1 MQVVNGKHY
10 PYTEK
15 GKAAASK
22 AKKAKGMAGGGS
34 VGYNARLDESMGGR
48 SGRKGQSEKSRR
60 DESEGMERSMG
71 RRKFAGAGTMDVGR
85 KKMAR
90 GGSVGRTAADSQGK
104 GHAGSVR
111 KYHASGGFQR
121 EANRPG
127 GSRHNPRGFR
137 DGGPVCRTEDDVAAA
152 ERQNPVR
159 KYHASGGWQRE
170 ANRPG
175 GSRHNP
181 RGYRDGGLV
190 TMKSSNTTVR
200 GPHGGTATA
209 ENTNQ
214 HKLNAMG
221 KLKGQ

>member
-1 MQVVNGKHY
+1 MPVVNGKHY

-15 GKAAASK
+15 GKAAARK

-34 VGYNARLDESMGGR
+34 VGYNARLDDSMGGR
-48 SGRKGQSEKSRR
+48 SGSKSQSEKSRR
-60 DESEGMERSMG
+60 DESEGMEKSMG

-90 GGSVGRTAADSQGK
+90 GGSVGRT
-104 GHAGSVR
+104 
-111 KYHASGGFQR
+111 
-121 EANRPG
+121 
-127 GSRHNPRGFR
+127 
-137 DGGPVCRTEDDVAAA
+137 EDDIAAA
-152 ERQNPVR
+152 EKRNPAR

-175 GSRHNP
+175 GSKHNP
-181 RGYRDGGLV
+181 RGFRKGGLV

-200 GPHGGTATA
+200 GPHGSTATA

-214 HKLNAMG
+214 HKLDAMG

>member
-1 MQVVNGKHY
+1 MPVVNGKHY

-15 GKAAASK
+15 GKAAARK

-127 GSRHNPRGFR
+127 GSRHNPRG
-137 DGGPVCRTEDDVAAA
+137 
-152 ERQNPVR
+152 
-159 KYHASGGWQRE
+159 
-170 ANRPG
+170 
-175 GSRHNP
+175 
-181 RGYRDGGLV
+181 YRDGGLV